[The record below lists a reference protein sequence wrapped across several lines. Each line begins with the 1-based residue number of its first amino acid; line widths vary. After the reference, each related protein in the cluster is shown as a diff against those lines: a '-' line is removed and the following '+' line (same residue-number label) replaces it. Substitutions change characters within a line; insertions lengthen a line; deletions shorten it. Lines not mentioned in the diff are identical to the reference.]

1 MTVEAIVVGA
11 RPNGLVAANI
21 LADSG
26 WDVLV
31 LEAQPDPGGT
41 VRTSQSTI
49 PGFHHDL
56 GTIATERKQ

>member
-1 MTVEAIVVGA
+1 VIVDAIVIGA
-11 RPNGLVAANI
+11 GPNSLVAANI

-26 WDVLV
+26 WDVVV

-41 VRTSQSTI
+41 VRTRQITI

-56 GTIATERKQ
+56 FSAS